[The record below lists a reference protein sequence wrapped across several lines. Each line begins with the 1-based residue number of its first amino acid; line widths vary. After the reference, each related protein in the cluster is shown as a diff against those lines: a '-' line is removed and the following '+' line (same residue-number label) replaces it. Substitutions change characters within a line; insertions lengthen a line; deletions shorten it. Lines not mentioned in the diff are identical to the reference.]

1 MSKYKGLKRDQL
13 EELVVEKLTFFL
25 KYLDGQ
31 SSYPVGKF
39 STGILSPNGGEYLI
53 WVGCSEGT
61 ISFTLQD
68 TNGVDYHNIK
78 IDKFGGV
85 REVIDLSSRPFKE
98 NGTIWF
104 AKSYSL
110 RCDADQFESN
120 SNFFLKQLPSKIR
133 KKDQVLAYWLGLTV
147 IQDYC

>member
-1 MSKYKGLKRDQL
+1 MSKYNGLKRDQL
-13 EELVVEKLTFFL
+13 EQLVVERLTWFL
-25 KYLDGQ
+25 KYLEGQ
-31 SSYPVGKF
+31 STYPMGKF
-39 STGILSPNGGEYLI
+39 PTGIPSPQGGEYLI
-53 WVGCSEGT
+53 WVGCSDGT

-85 REVIDLSSRPFKE
+85 RKIVDLSSSPFKE

-120 SNFFLKQLPSKIR
+120 PTFFLKQLPPKIR
-133 KKDQVLAYWLGLTV
+133 KKDQVLAYWLGFTA
-147 IQDYC
+147 IQDFC

>member
-13 EELVVEKLTFFL
+13 EELVVEKLNFFL

-31 SSYPVGKF
+31 SSYPMGKF
-39 STGILSPNGGEYLI
+39 PTGIPSPLGGEYLI

-78 IDKFGGV
+78 IDKFGGSRQV
-85 REVIDLSSRPFKE
+85 VEIASRPFKE
-98 NGTIWF
+98 TGGIWF
-104 AKSYSL
+104 GKSFSL
-110 RCDADQFESN
+110 RCDWDDLQMSPTMFT
-120 SNFFLKQLPSKIR
+120 KQLLPYIR
-133 KKDQVLAYWLGLTV
+133 KKDQVLAYWLGLTAV
-147 IQDYC
+147 QDYC

>member
-13 EELVVEKLTFFL
+13 EELVVEKLNFLL

-31 SSYPVGKF
+31 SSYPMGKF
-39 STGILSPNGGEYLI
+39 PTGISSPFGGEYLI

-68 TNGVDYHNIK
+68 TNGFNYHNIK
-78 IDKFGGV
+78 IDRFGGNRSV
-85 REVIDLSSRPFKE
+85 VSLASRPFKE
-98 NGTIWF
+98 NGSIWF
-104 AKSYSL
+104 GKSL
-110 RCDADQFESN
+110 EIRCDWVDLKSTPTL
-120 SNFFLKQLPSKIR
+120 FLNQVVSQIR
-133 KKDQVLAYWLGLTV
+133 KKDQVLAYWLGLTA